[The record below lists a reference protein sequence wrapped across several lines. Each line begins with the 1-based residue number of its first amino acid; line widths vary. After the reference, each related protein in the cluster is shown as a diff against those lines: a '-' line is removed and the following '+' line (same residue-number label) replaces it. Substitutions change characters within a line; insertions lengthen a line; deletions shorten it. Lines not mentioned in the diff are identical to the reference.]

1 MDLFLRSRYRT
12 EASLAAVAG
21 DHLRLRMITVYLS
34 LLGPISSF
42 QHYEYMMLTF
52 LLNVLANV
60 KETAFSRVKSVLSN
74 TLQLKMFLCL
84 A

>member
-1 MDLFLRSRYRT
+1 MDLFLRSRHRA
-12 EASLAAVAG
+12 EAFLAAVAG

-42 QHYEYMMLTF
+42 QHYEYMMLMF

-74 TLQLKMFLCL
+74 TL
-84 A
+84 